1 MTGEVRKDDLL
12 LAAHVEYVLRLGDSA
27 LILGQRLS
35 EWCGHA
41 PVLEEDLALA
51 NQALDLIGQARL
63 LLSHAGRLEGQ
74 GRDEDQLAFLRTE
87 GQFRNLVLC
96 ELPNGDFART
106 MVRGLLFS
114 AFQQNLWQ
122 ALTASTDTAL
132 SAIAGKALKETRYH
146 LHHCADWVVRLGDG
160 SAESHRR
167 TQSALD
173 FLWPYTAEFFTTN
186 AVDDAVAAAGVGVA
200 WSSLE
205 PAWRAAVLPVFEQA
219 TLAVPDPGGFRSA
232 GKFGRHSEHMG
243 HLLTDMQ
250 YLQRTY
256 PGATW

>member
-1 MTGEVRKDDLL
+1 MQIADSLQ
-12 LAAHVEYVLRLGDSA
+12 AAHVEYVLRLGDSA

-63 LLSHAGRLEGQ
+63 LLSHAGTLERR

-106 MVRGLLFS
+106 MVRGLLFG
-114 AFQQNLWQ
+114 AFQQPLWQ
-122 ALTASTDTAL
+122 ALATSTDAEL
-132 SAIAGKALKETRYH
+132 AAIAGKALKESRYH
-146 LHHCADWVVRLGDG
+146 LRHCAEWVVRLGDG
-160 SAESHRR
+160 TAESRQR
-167 TQSALD
+167 AQAALD
-173 FLWPYTAEFFTTN
+173 FLWPYTAEFFSAN
-186 AVDDAVAAAGVGVA
+186 AVDDAVAAAGIGVA

-205 PAWRAAVLPVFEQA
+205 PAWKATVLPVLEQA
-219 TLAVPDPGGFRSA
+219 TLAVPAGSGFRSA

-243 HLLTDMQ
+243 HLLTEMQ

>member
-1 MTGEVRKDDLL
+1 MNDEVRD
-12 LAAHVEYVLRLGDSA
+12 AHVEYVLRLGDSA

-63 LLSHAGRLEGQ
+63 LLTHAGTLERR

-106 MVRGLLFS
+106 VVRGLLFS
-114 AFQQNLWQ
+114 AFQQDLWRQ
-122 ALTASTDTAL
+122 LSTSTDTELA
-132 SAIAGKALKETRYH
+132 AIAAKALKESRYH
-146 LHHCADWVVRLGDG
+146 LRHCAEWVVRLGDG
-160 SAESHRR
+160 TVESLRR
-167 TQSALD
+167 TQAALD
-173 FLWPYTAEFFTTN
+173 LLWPYTAEFFTTN
-186 AVDDAVAAAGVGVA
+186 AVDEAVAAAGIGVA

-205 PAWRAAVLPVFEQA
+205 PAWEATVLPVIEQA
-219 TLAVPDPGGFRSA
+219 TLALPGRSRFRTS
-232 GKFGRHSEHMG
+232 GKLGLHSEHLG
-243 HLLTDMQ
+243 HLLAEMQ

-256 PGATW
+256 PDATW